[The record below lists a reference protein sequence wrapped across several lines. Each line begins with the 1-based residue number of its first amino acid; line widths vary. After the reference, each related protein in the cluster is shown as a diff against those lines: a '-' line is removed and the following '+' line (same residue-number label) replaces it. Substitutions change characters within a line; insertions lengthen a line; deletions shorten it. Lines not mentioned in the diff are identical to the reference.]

1 MLLTDTISVATRTYY
16 WKPMAAYFR
25 SQELAEYCA
34 VDLAID
40 GRTLDLG
47 CGEGGVNTMLRGL
60 NLVSGASH
68 GIDIAYGELVAAK
81 RRSEF
86 TSISQADANYLPF
99 CDECFSWVICNG
111 VLCSIPESVDPAL
124 REINRVMESG
134 GKIVATVP
142 TDQFIDVL
150 IIPNVLALFS
160 DNLAKWYVRKLNQR
174 LPHFHTFSVAGWEKK
189 FLENGFDVVATRSFM
204 STKEGHIWNVLSMS
218 MFRIFGLL
226 KLVNSERV
234 RSIVSRALASIF
246 RRISSEPAA
255 GDAKFGYVLIVAE
268 KTAKV

>member
-47 CGEGGVNTMLRGL
+47 CGEGGVTTMLRGL

-111 VLCSIPESVDPAL
+111 VLCAIPESVDPAL

-134 GKIVATVP
+134 GKIVVTVP
-142 TDQFIDVL
+142 TDQFVDVL

-160 DNLAKWYVRKLNQR
+160 DDLAKWYVRKVNQR
-174 LPHFHTFSVAGWEKK
+174 MPHFK
-189 FLENGFDVVATRSFM
+189 
-204 STKEGHIWNVLSMS
+204 
-218 MFRIFGLL
+218 
-226 KLVNSERV
+226 
-234 RSIVSRALASIF
+234 
-246 RRISSEPAA
+246 
-255 GDAKFGYVLIVAE
+255 
-268 KTAKV
+268 